1 MFARRVSSLP
11 RVPEAEN
18 SKMVR
23 MYSFRNSLTARTK
36 RFLPRTGKCVRTACA
51 IVLLGLVLEPHD
63 ARADLAG
70 ATAPDFVL
78 KSLAGAN
85 LRLSEYLGEVVML
98 NFWASWCGS
107 CRQEMPQLD
116 RLYATYRSAGFVVLG
131 INVDDD
137 ASRAVDVARALNVT
151 YPVMLDPDK
160 SVAPKYRLGELPM
173 SVLID
178 RAGIV
183 RYVHSDYQAGKEQ
196 PYLAELRRLLNE

>member
-1 MFARRVSSLP
+1 
-11 RVPEAEN
+11 
-18 SKMVR
+18 MVR
-23 MYSFRNSLTARTK
+23 MDSFWISPNRRSLRPLRPWRRTVAA
-36 RFLPRTGKCVRTACA
+36 LLLASS
-51 IVLLGLVLEPHD
+51 LLGSTT

-70 ATAPDFVL
+70 NTAPDFVL
-78 KSLAGAN
+78 KSFAGTN
-85 LRLSEYLGEVVML
+85 LRLSEYLGQVVML

-116 RLYATYRSAGFVVLG
+116 RLYATYRSAGFIVLG

-137 ASRAVDVARALNVT
+137 TARGVDLARALNVS
-151 YPVMLDPDK
+151 YPMMLDPRK

-178 RAGIV
+178 RAGVV

-196 PYLAELRRLLNE
+196 PYVAELRQLLNE

>member
-1 MFARRVSSLP
+1 MFPRRVSSIT
-11 RVPEAEN
+11 RVPEAEI
-18 SKMVR
+18 SEMVR
-23 MYSFRNSLTARTK
+23 MYSFRNSLIARTTRVLQK
-36 RFLPRTGKCVRTACA
+36 VSTCVRTAGT
-51 IVLLGLVLEPHD
+51 VLLFGLVLDAHD

-70 ATAPDFVL
+70 TTAPDFVL

-137 ASRAVDVARALNVT
+137 ASRAVDLARALNVT
-151 YPVMLDPDK
+151 YPVMLDPEK
-160 SVAPKYRLGELPM
+160 SVAPKYSLGELPM

-178 RAGIV
+178 RSGIV

-196 PYLAELRRLLNE
+196 PYVAELRRLLNE

>member
-1 MFARRVSSLP
+1 
-11 RVPEAEN
+11 
-18 SKMVR
+18 
-23 MYSFRNSLTARTK
+23 
-36 RFLPRTGKCVRTACA
+36 
-51 IVLLGLVLEPHD
+51 
-63 ARADLAG
+63 
-70 ATAPDFVL
+70 
-78 KSLAGAN
+78 
-85 LRLSEYLGEVVML
+85 VVML

>member
-1 MFARRVSSLP
+1 MFARRVSSLT
-11 RVPEAEN
+11 RVPEAEI
-18 SKMVR
+18 SEMVR
-23 MYSFRNSLTARTK
+23 MYSFRNSLTARTR
-36 RFLPRTGKCVRTACA
+36 RFLPRTGRCVRTACA
-51 IVLLGLVLEPHD
+51 IVLVGLVLDSHD

>member
-1 MFARRVSSLP
+1 MFARRVSSIT
-11 RVPEAEN
+11 RVPEAEI
-18 SKMVR
+18 SEMVR
-23 MYSFRNSLTARTK
+23 MYSFRNSLTARIRRVLAKTD
-36 RFLPRTGKCVRTACA
+36 TCVRTACA
-51 IVLLGLVLEPHD
+51 ILLLGLVLDTQD

-70 ATAPDFVL
+70 STAPDFVL
-78 KSLAGAN
+78 KSLAGTN

-137 ASRAVDVARALNVT
+137 VARALDLARALNVT
-151 YPVMLDPDK
+151 YPMMLDPGK

-178 RAGIV
+178 RSGVV
-183 RYVHSDYQAGKEQ
+183 RYVHSDYQVGKEQ
-196 PYLAELRRLLNE
+196 PYVAELRRLLNE